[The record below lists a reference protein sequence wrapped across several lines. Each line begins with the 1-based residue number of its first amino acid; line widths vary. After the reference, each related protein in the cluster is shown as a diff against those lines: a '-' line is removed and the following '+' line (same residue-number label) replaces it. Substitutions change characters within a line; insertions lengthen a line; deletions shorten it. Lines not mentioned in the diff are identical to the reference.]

1 MATEILKLTK
11 DCPEATI
18 KSYFQ
23 GILKLTRENKEFP
36 VDLDDV
42 WMLAY
47 AEKGVAVKALKNN
60 FIENIDFI
68 TKSEKPKSNSLDQ
81 NVKRD
86 LGKTQKIDLDNT
98 ANYTQTSEHQFFNQN
113 IKKANTSDK
122 EWTKDVFGEDTNI
135 TEIQPQG
142 ADNQFLRKNA
152 ENSKTSWGGQNRIKY
167 HLSVSCL
174 EFFIARKIRA
184 VFEVYRQV
192 FHKVAEKPQKAI
204 VHKPT
209 SKEMLRLTAE
219 STREEIEAYFL
230 EIKMK
235 CADNNKFPVPVDEV
249 WGMRFSAKRR
259 VMDKLLGRN
268 GQPNIFVYDKDYTQK
283 GSERTHKDALGKY
296 YMSIKTFERIMVEPV
311 QLYREIFEKVFSS
324 DYSIVPK
331 TKSGKQ
337 TALQRSQA
345 KTNEQKIV
353 LLDSIIKLYEINK
366 VAPSNTLEEIM
377 ENMMKISKEL

>member
-47 AEKGVAVKALKNN
+47 GRRQESVRSLREN
-60 FIENIDFI
+60 FIENVDFI
-68 TKSEKPKSNSLDQ
+68 SK
-81 NVKRD
+81 
-86 LGKTQKIDLDNT
+86 
-98 ANYTQTSEHQFFNQN
+98 NYTQSADNQFLRRNAQKSED
-113 IKKANTSDK
+113 SDK
-122 EWTKDVFGEDTNI
+122 NRTKDVFGEYTNT
-135 TEIQPQG
+135 TETQPQG
-142 ADNQFLRKNA
+142 TDNQFFLKNE
-152 ENSKTSWGGQNRIKY
+152 ENSRKGRPIEKY
-167 HLSVSCL
+167 YLSVSCL

-192 FHKVAEKPQKAI
+192 FHKVAEKPKKAI

-249 WGMRFSAKRR
+249 WGMRFTAKRR

-268 GQPNIFVYDKDYTQK
+268 GQPSVFVYDRDYTQEFNGK
-283 GSERTHKDALGKY
+283 NRKDTLGKY
-296 YMSIKTFERIMVEPV
+296 FMSVKTFQKIMVEPI
-311 QLYREIFEKVFSS
+311 QMYNQIFEKVFSS
-324 DYSIVPK
+324 DYNITSK
-331 TKSGKQ
+331 AKSGKQ
-337 TALQRSQA
+337 TAVQRTQA
-345 KTNEQKIV
+345 KTNEQKVV

>member
-47 AEKGVAVKALKNN
+47 GRRQESVRSLRES
-60 FIENIDFI
+60 FIENVDFI
-68 TKSEKPKSNSLDQ
+68 SK
-81 NVKRD
+81 
-86 LGKTQKIDLDNT
+86 
-98 ANYTQTSEHQFFNQN
+98 NYTQSADNQFLRRNAQKSED
-113 IKKANTSDK
+113 SDK
-122 EWTKDVFGEDTNI
+122 TRTKDVFGEDTNT
-135 TEIQPQG
+135 TEMQLQSV
-142 ADNQFLRKNA
+142 DNQFFHQKV
-152 ENSKTSWGGQNRIKY
+152 ENSKKGRPIEKY
-167 HLSVSCL
+167 YLSVSCL

-192 FHKVAEKPQKAI
+192 FHKVAEKPKKAI

-249 WGMRFSAKRR
+249 WGMRFTAKRR

-268 GQPNIFVYDKDYTQK
+268 GQPSVFVYDRDYTQEFNGK
-283 GSERTHKDALGKY
+283 NRKDTLGKY
-296 YMSIKTFERIMVEPV
+296 YMSVKTFQKIMVEPI
-311 QLYREIFEKVFSS
+311 QMYNQIFEKVFSS
-324 DYSIVPK
+324 DYNIVPK

-345 KTNEQKIV
+345 KTNEQKVV

-377 ENMMKISKEL
+377 EDMMKISKEL

>member
-47 AEKGVAVKALKNN
+47 TRRDNAIRDLKEK
-60 FIENIDFI
+60 FIENVDF
-68 TKSEKPKSNSLDQ
+68 TSK
-81 NVKRD
+81 
-86 LGKTQKIDLDNT
+86 
-98 ANYTQTSEHQFFNQN
+98 NYTQSPDNQFSLKNEEKSEY
-113 IKKANTSDK
+113 SDK
-122 EWTKDVFGEDTNI
+122 NRTKDVFQEDIFLSKN
-135 TEIQPQG
+135 QPQKV
-142 ADNQFLRKNA
+142 DNQFLAQNG
-152 ENSKTSWGGQNRIKY
+152 ENSRKGRPIEKY
-167 HLSVSCL
+167 YLSVSCL

-192 FHKVAEKPQKAI
+192 FHKVAEKPQKTI

-209 SKEMLRLTAE
+209 SKEMLRLTSK

-230 EIKMK
+230 EIKMR

-249 WGMRFSAKRR
+249 WGMRFTAKRR

-345 KTNEQKIV
+345 KTNEQKVV

>member
-47 AEKGVAVKALKNN
+47 AEKGKAVRALKES

-68 TKSEKPKSNSLDQ
+68 SKLDKNNPINSLAQ
-81 NVKRD
+81 NGKQD
-86 LGKTQKIDLDNT
+86 LIKTKTELFNDSVNNT
-98 ANYTQTSEHQFFNQN
+98 NSSQTTENKSLGQN
-113 IKKANTSDK
+113 IKQD
-122 EWTKDVFGEDTNI
+122 TK
-135 TEIQPQG
+135 
-142 ADNQFLRKNA
+142 
-152 ENSKTSWGGQNRIKY
+152 SSWGGQNRIKY
-167 HLSVSCL
+167 YLSVSCL

-204 VHKPT
+204 VRKPT

-249 WGMRFSAKRR
+249 WGMRFTAKRR

-268 GQPNIFVYDKDYTQK
+268 GQPSVFVYDRDYTQEFNGK
-283 GSERTHKDALGKY
+283 NRKDTLGKY
-296 YMSIKTFERIMVEPV
+296 FMSVKTFQKIMVEPI
-311 QLYREIFEKVFSS
+311 QMYNQIFEKVFSS
-324 DYSIVPK
+324 DYNITHK
-331 TKSGKQ
+331 AKSVKQ
-337 TALQRSQA
+337 TALQRTQA
-345 KTNEQKIV
+345 KTNEQKVV

>member
-47 AEKGVAVKALKNN
+47 AEKSKAVRALRES
-60 FIENIDFI
+60 FIENIDFV
-68 TKSEKPKSNSLDQ
+68 TKSEKPKSNSLDH
-81 NVKRD
+81 NGKRD
-86 LGKTQKIDLDNT
+86 SFQPKNTGFKNGIKNTQVT
-98 ANYTQTSEHQFFNQN
+98 EYQFSDQN
-113 IKKANTSDK
+113 IKNSNTSDK
-122 EWTKDVFGEDTNI
+122 EWTKDVFAEDTNI
-135 TEIQPQG
+135 TEIQPQS
-142 ADNQFLRKNA
+142 ADNQFLAQNG
-152 ENSKTSWGGQNRIKY
+152 ENSRKGRPIEKY
-167 HLSVSCL
+167 YLSVSCL

-249 WGMRFSAKRR
+249 WGMRFTAKRR

-268 GQPNIFVYDKDYTQK
+268 GQPSVFVYDRDYTQEFNGK
-283 GSERTHKDALGKY
+283 NRKDTLGKY
-296 YMSIKTFERIMVEPV
+296 YMSVKTFQKIMVEPI
-311 QLYREIFEKVFSS
+311 QMYNQIFEKVFSG
-324 DYSIVPK
+324 DYNITPK
-331 TKSGKQ
+331 AKSGKQ
-337 TALQRSQA
+337 TAVQKTQA
-345 KTNEQKIV
+345 KTNEQKVV

>member
-47 AEKGVAVKALKNN
+47 AEKSKAVRALRES
-60 FIENIDFI
+60 FIENVDF
-68 TKSEKPKSNSLDQ
+68 TSK
-81 NVKRD
+81 
-86 LGKTQKIDLDNT
+86 
-98 ANYTQTSEHQFFNQN
+98 NYTQSTDNQFLLRNAQ
-113 IKKANTSDK
+113 KLEDSDK
-122 EWTKDVFGEDTNI
+122 TRTKDVFQEDIFLSKN
-135 TEIQPQG
+135 QPQSV
-142 ADNQFLRKNA
+142 DNQFLAKNG
-152 ENSKTSWGGQNRIKY
+152 ENSRKGRPIEKY
-167 HLSVSCL
+167 YLSVSCL

-209 SKEMLRLTAE
+209 SKEMLRLTSK

-230 EIKMK
+230 EIKMR

-249 WGMRFSAKRR
+249 WGMRFTAKRR

-324 DYSIVPK
+324 DYSILPK

-337 TALQRSQA
+337 TAVQRTQA
-345 KTNEQKIV
+345 KTNEQKVV

-366 VAPSNTLEEIM
+366 VAPSNILEEIM

>member
-47 AEKGVAVKALKNN
+47 TRRDNAIRDLKEK
-60 FIENIDFI
+60 FIENVDFI
-68 TKSEKPKSNSLDQ
+68 SK
-81 NVKRD
+81 
-86 LGKTQKIDLDNT
+86 
-98 ANYTQTSEHQFFNQN
+98 NYTQSPDNQFFLKNEE
-113 IKKANTSDK
+113 KSEYSDK
-122 EWTKDVFGEDTNI
+122 NRTKDAFEGDTNT
-135 TEIQPQG
+135 TEMQQKS
-142 ADNQFLRKNA
+142 ADNQFFHQKV
-152 ENSKTSWGGQNRIKY
+152 ENSKKGRPIEKY
-167 HLSVSCL
+167 YLSVSCL

-192 FHKVAEKPQKAI
+192 FHKVAEKPKKAI

-249 WGMRFSAKRR
+249 WGMRFTAKRR

-268 GQPNIFVYDKDYTQK
+268 GQPSVFVYDRDYTQEFNGK
-283 GSERTHKDALGKY
+283 NRKDTLGKY
-296 YMSIKTFERIMVEPV
+296 YMSVKTFQKIMVEPI
-311 QLYREIFEKVFSS
+311 QMYNQIFEKVFSS
-324 DYSIVPK
+324 DYNITPK
-331 TKSGKQ
+331 AKSGKQ
-337 TALQRSQA
+337 TALQRTQA
-345 KTNEQKIV
+345 KTNEQKVI

>member
-47 AEKGVAVKALKNN
+47 GRRQESVRSLRES
-60 FIENIDFI
+60 FIENVDFI
-68 TKSEKPKSNSLDQ
+68 SK
-81 NVKRD
+81 
-86 LGKTQKIDLDNT
+86 
-98 ANYTQTSEHQFFNQN
+98 NYTQSADNQFLRRNAQKSED
-113 IKKANTSDK
+113 SDK
-122 EWTKDVFGEDTNI
+122 TRTKDVFGEDTNT
-135 TEIQPQG
+135 TEMQLQSV
-142 ADNQFLRKNA
+142 DNQFFHQKV
-152 ENSKTSWGGQNRIKY
+152 ENSKKGRPIEKY
-167 HLSVSCL
+167 YLSVSCL

-192 FHKVAEKPQKAI
+192 FHKVAEKPKKAI

-249 WGMRFSAKRR
+249 WGMRFTAKRR

-268 GQPNIFVYDKDYTQK
+268 GQPSVFVYDRDYTQEFNGK
-283 GSERTHKDALGKY
+283 NRKDTLGKY
-296 YMSIKTFERIMVEPV
+296 YMSVKTFQKIMVEPI
-311 QLYREIFEKVFSS
+311 QMYNQIFEKVFSS
-324 DYSIVPK
+324 DYNIVPK

-345 KTNEQKIV
+345 KTNEQKVV

>member
-47 AEKGVAVKALKNN
+47 TRRDNAIRDLKEK
-60 FIENIDFI
+60 FIEDVDFI
-68 TKSEKPKSNSLDQ
+68 SK
-81 NVKRD
+81 
-86 LGKTQKIDLDNT
+86 
-98 ANYTQTSEHQFFNQN
+98 NYTQSPDNQFFLKNEE
-113 IKKANTSDK
+113 KSEYSDK
-122 EWTKDVFGEDTNI
+122 NRTKDAFEGDTNT
-135 TEIQPQG
+135 TEMQQKS
-142 ADNQFLRKNA
+142 ADNQFFHQKV
-152 ENSKTSWGGQNRIKY
+152 ENSKKGRPIEKY
-167 HLSVSCL
+167 YLSVSCL

-192 FHKVAEKPQKAI
+192 FHKVAEKPKKAI

-249 WGMRFSAKRR
+249 WGMRFTAKRR

-268 GQPNIFVYDKDYTQK
+268 GQPSVFVYDRDYTQEFNGK
-283 GSERTHKDALGKY
+283 NRKDTLGKY
-296 YMSIKTFERIMVEPV
+296 YMSVKTFQKIMVEPI
-311 QLYREIFEKVFSS
+311 QMYNQIFEKVFSS
-324 DYSIVPK
+324 DYNITPK
-331 TKSGKQ
+331 AKSGKQ
-337 TALQRSQA
+337 TALQRTQA
-345 KTNEQKIV
+345 KTNEQKVI

>member
-47 AEKGVAVKALKNN
+47 SEKGKAVRALKES

-68 TKSEKPKSNSLDQ
+68 SKLDKNNSMNSLAQNGKQDLIKTKADLFNDSVNNINSNQTSDNKSLDQ
-81 NVKRD
+81 NIKQD
-86 LGKTQKIDLDNT
+86 GK
-98 ANYTQTSEHQFFNQN
+98 S
-113 IKKANTSDK
+113 
-122 EWTKDVFGEDTNI
+122 
-135 TEIQPQG
+135 
-142 ADNQFLRKNA
+142 
-152 ENSKTSWGGQNRIKY
+152 SWGGQNKIKY
-167 HLSVSCL
+167 YLTVSCL

-209 SKEMLRLTAE
+209 SKEMLRLTSK

-230 EIKMK
+230 EIKMR

-249 WGMRFSAKRR
+249 WGMRFTAKRR

-345 KTNEQKIV
+345 KTNEQKVV

-377 ENMMKISKEL
+377 ENMMRISKEL

>member
-60 FIENIDFI
+60 FIEGIDFI
-68 TKSEKPKSNSLDQ
+68 TKSEKPKSNSLDHNGKQDSSQTKSISFKNEIKNTKVTEYQIFDQ
-81 NVKRD
+81 NVK
-86 LGKTQKIDLDNT
+86 N
-98 ANYTQTSEHQFFNQN
+98 SS
-113 IKKANTSDK
+113 TSDK
-122 EWTKDVFGEDTNI
+122 KWGKDVFAEDMNT
-135 TEIQPQG
+135 TGMQPKSS
-142 ADNQFLRKNA
+142 DNQFPLKNG
-152 ENSKTSWGGQNRIKY
+152 ENSRKGRPIEKY
-167 HLSVSCL
+167 YLSVSCL

-192 FHKVAEKPQKAI
+192 FHKVAEKPQKSIA
-204 VHKPT
+204 HKPT
-209 SKEMLRLTAE
+209 SKEKLRLTSE

-249 WGMRFSAKRR
+249 WGMRFTAKRR

-268 GQPNIFVYDKDYTQK
+268 GQPSIFVYDRDYTQEFEGK
-283 GSERTHKDALGKY
+283 NRKDTLGKY
-296 YMSIKTFERIMVEPV
+296 FMSVNTFKRIMVEPV
-311 QLYREIFEKVFSS
+311 QLYNQIFEKVFSS
-324 DYSIVPK
+324 DYNIVPK
-331 TKSGKQ
+331 AKSGKQ
-337 TALQRSQA
+337 TAVQKTQA
-345 KTNEQKIV
+345 KTNEQKVV

>member
-47 AEKGVAVKALKNN
+47 AEKSKAVRALRES
-60 FIENIDFI
+60 FIENVDF
-68 TKSEKPKSNSLDQ
+68 TSK
-81 NVKRD
+81 
-86 LGKTQKIDLDNT
+86 
-98 ANYTQTSEHQFFNQN
+98 NYTQST
-113 IKKANTSDK
+113 
-122 EWTKDVFGEDTNI
+122 
-135 TEIQPQG
+135 
-142 ADNQFLRKNA
+142 DNQFLRRNA
-152 ENSKTSWGGQNRIKY
+152 EKLEDSDKTRTKDVFQEDIFLSKNQPQNVDNQFLAQNGENSRKGRPIEKY
-167 HLSVSCL
+167 YLSVSCL

-209 SKEMLRLTAE
+209 SKEMLRLTSE

-235 CADNNKFPVPVDEV
+235 CSDNNKFPVPVDEV

-337 TALQRSQA
+337 TALQRSQV
-345 KTNEQKIV
+345 KTNEQKVV

>member
-47 AEKGVAVKALKNN
+47 GRRQESVRSLREN
-60 FIENIDFI
+60 FIENVDFI
-68 TKSEKPKSNSLDQ
+68 SK
-81 NVKRD
+81 
-86 LGKTQKIDLDNT
+86 
-98 ANYTQTSEHQFFNQN
+98 NYTQSVDNQFLRRNAQKSED
-113 IKKANTSDK
+113 SDK
-122 EWTKDVFGEDTNI
+122 NRTKDVFEYDTNI
-135 TEIQPQG
+135 TEIQPQS
-142 ADNQFLRKNA
+142 ADNQFLAQNG
-152 ENSKTSWGGQNRIKY
+152 ENSRKGRPIEKY
-167 HLSVSCL
+167 YLSVSCL

-192 FHKVAEKPQKAI
+192 FHKIAEKPKKAI

-249 WGMRFSAKRR
+249 WGMRFTAKRR

-268 GQPNIFVYDKDYTQK
+268 GQPSVFVYDRDYTQEFNGK
-283 GSERTHKDALGKY
+283 NRKDTLGKY
-296 YMSIKTFERIMVEPV
+296 YMSVKTFQKIMVEPI
-311 QLYREIFEKVFSS
+311 QMYNQIFEKVFSG
-324 DYSIVPK
+324 DYNITPK
-331 TKSGKQ
+331 AKSGKQ
-337 TALQRSQA
+337 TAVQRTQA
-345 KTNEQKIV
+345 KTNEQKVV

>member
-47 AEKGVAVKALKNN
+47 SRKDHAIRDLKEK
-60 FIENIDFI
+60 FIENVDYLFKKIMQSADNQFF
-68 TKSEKPKSNSLDQ
+68 PKNGENSNS
-81 NVKRD
+81 
-86 LGKTQKIDLDNT
+86 
-98 ANYTQTSEHQFFNQN
+98 
-113 IKKANTSDK
+113 SDK
-122 EWTKDVFGEDTNI
+122 NRTKDVFEYDTNT
-135 TEIQPQG
+135 TEAQPQN
-142 ADNQFLRKNA
+142 ADNQFSHQKV
-152 ENSKTSWGGQNRIKY
+152 ENSRKGRPIEKY
-167 HLSVSCL
+167 YLSVSCL

-345 KTNEQKIV
+345 KTNEQKVV

>member
-60 FIENIDFI
+60 FIESIDFI
-68 TKSEKPKSNSLDQ
+68 TKSEKSKSNSLDQ
-81 NVKRD
+81 NGKRD
-86 LGKTQKIDLDNT
+86 SFQPKNTGLKNGIKNTQVT
-98 ANYTQTSEHQFFNQN
+98 EYQFFDQN
-113 IKKANTSDK
+113 VKNSSTLDK
-122 EWTKDVFGEDTNI
+122 EWTKDVFGEYTNT
-135 TEIQPQG
+135 TETQPQG
-142 ADNQFLRKNA
+142 ADNQFFLKNE
-152 ENSKTSWGGQNRIKY
+152 ENSRKGRPIEKY
-167 HLSVSCL
+167 YLSVSCL

-209 SKEMLRLTAE
+209 SKEMLRLTSK

-230 EIKMK
+230 EIKMR

-268 GQPNIFVYDKDYTQK
+268 GQPNIFVYDKDYIQK
-283 GSERTHKDALGKY
+283 GGERTHKDALGKY

-345 KTNEQKIV
+345 KTNEQKVV

>member
-11 DCPEATI
+11 DYPEATI

-47 AEKGVAVKALKNN
+47 SEKGKAVRALKES

-68 TKSEKPKSNSLDQ
+68 SKLDKNNPINSLAQNGKQDLIKTKTELFNDSVNNTNSSQTTENKSLDQ
-81 NVKRD
+81 N
-86 LGKTQKIDLDNT
+86 
-98 ANYTQTSEHQFFNQN
+98 
-113 IKKANTSDK
+113 IKQD
-122 EWTKDVFGEDTNI
+122 TKN
-135 TEIQPQG
+135 
-142 ADNQFLRKNA
+142 
-152 ENSKTSWGGQNRIKY
+152 SWGGQNKIKY
-167 HLSVSCL
+167 YLSVSCL

-249 WGMRFSAKRR
+249 WGMRFTAKRR

-268 GQPNIFVYDKDYTQK
+268 GQPSVFVYDRDYTQEFNGK
-283 GSERTHKDALGKY
+283 NRKDTLGKY
-296 YMSIKTFERIMVEPV
+296 YMSVKTFQKIMVEPI
-311 QLYREIFEKVFSS
+311 QMYNQIFEKVFSS
-324 DYSIVPK
+324 DYNIVPK
-331 TKSGKQ
+331 AKSGKQ
-337 TALQRSQA
+337 TAVQRTQA
-345 KTNEQKIV
+345 KTNEQKVV

>member
-47 AEKGVAVKALKNN
+47 GRKEEATRSLKSN
-60 FIENIDFI
+60 FIEDVDFKI
-68 TKSEKPKSNSLDQ
+68 RLSTNYKNQVSKEQETMPDDIFATNGENSELTDKNRTKEVPDEDVFTSKNQPKS
-81 NVKRD
+81 
-86 LGKTQKIDLDNT
+86 
-98 ANYTQTSEHQFFNQN
+98 
-113 IKKANTSDK
+113 
-122 EWTKDVFGEDTNI
+122 
-135 TEIQPQG
+135 
-142 ADNQFLRKNA
+142 ADNQFLRRNA
-152 ENSKTSWGGQNRIKY
+152 ENSRKGRPIEKY
-167 HLSVSCL
+167 YLSVSCL

-209 SKEMLRLTAE
+209 SKEMLRLTSK
-219 STREEIEAYFL
+219 STHEEIEAYFL
-230 EIKMK
+230 EIKMR

-249 WGMRFSAKRR
+249 WGMRFTAKRR

-345 KTNEQKIV
+345 KTNEQKVV

>member
-23 GILKLTRENKEFP
+23 GILKLTREYKEFP

-47 AEKGVAVKALKNN
+47 SEKGKAVRALKES

-68 TKSEKPKSNSLDQ
+68 SKLDKNNSMNSLAQ
-81 NVKRD
+81 N
-86 LGKTQKIDLDNT
+86 GKQDGK
-98 ANYTQTSEHQFFNQN
+98 S
-113 IKKANTSDK
+113 
-122 EWTKDVFGEDTNI
+122 
-135 TEIQPQG
+135 
-142 ADNQFLRKNA
+142 
-152 ENSKTSWGGQNRIKY
+152 SWGGQNKIKY
-167 HLSVSCL
+167 YLTVSCL

-209 SKEMLRLTAE
+209 SKEMLRLTSK

-230 EIKMK
+230 EIKMR

-249 WGMRFSAKRR
+249 WGMRFTAKRR

-345 KTNEQKIV
+345 KTNEQKVV

>member
-47 AEKGVAVKALKNN
+47 GRRQESVRSLREN
-60 FIENIDFI
+60 FIENVDFI
-68 TKSEKPKSNSLDQ
+68 SK
-81 NVKRD
+81 
-86 LGKTQKIDLDNT
+86 
-98 ANYTQTSEHQFFNQN
+98 NYTQSVDNQFLRRNAQKSED
-113 IKKANTSDK
+113 SDK
-122 EWTKDVFGEDTNI
+122 TRTKDVFGEDTNI
-135 TEIQPQG
+135 TEMQPQS
-142 ADNQFLRKNA
+142 ADNQFLAQNG
-152 ENSKTSWGGQNRIKY
+152 ENSRKGRPIEKY
-167 HLSVSCL
+167 YLSVSCL

-192 FHKVAEKPQKAI
+192 FHKVAEKPKKAI
-204 VHKPT
+204 IHKPT

-249 WGMRFSAKRR
+249 WGMRFTAKRR

-268 GQPNIFVYDKDYTQK
+268 GQPSVFVYDRDYTQEFNRK
-283 GSERTHKDALGKY
+283 NRKDTLGKY
-296 YMSIKTFERIMVEPV
+296 YMSVKTFQKIMVEPI
-311 QLYREIFEKVFSS
+311 QMYNQIFEKVFSS
-324 DYSIVPK
+324 DYNITPK
-331 TKSGKQ
+331 AKSVKQ
-337 TALQRSQA
+337 TALQKTQA
-345 KTNEQKIV
+345 KTNEQKVV

>member
-47 AEKGVAVKALKNN
+47 AEKSKAVRALRES
-60 FIENIDFI
+60 FIENVDF
-68 TKSEKPKSNSLDQ
+68 TSK
-81 NVKRD
+81 
-86 LGKTQKIDLDNT
+86 
-98 ANYTQTSEHQFFNQN
+98 NYTQST
-113 IKKANTSDK
+113 
-122 EWTKDVFGEDTNI
+122 
-135 TEIQPQG
+135 
-142 ADNQFLRKNA
+142 DNQFLRRNAQKLEDSDKTRTKDVFQEDIFLSKNQPQSVDNQFLA
-152 ENSKTSWGGQNRIKY
+152 QNGENSRKGRPIEKY
-167 HLSVSCL
+167 YLSVSCL

-192 FHKVAEKPQKAI
+192 FHKVAEKHQKAI

-209 SKEMLRLTAE
+209 SKEMLRLTSK

-230 EIKMK
+230 EIKMR

-249 WGMRFSAKRR
+249 WGMRFTAKRR

-268 GQPNIFVYDKDYTQK
+268 GQPNIFVYDKDYT
-283 GSERTHKDALGKY
+283 R
-296 YMSIKTFERIMVEPV
+296 
-311 QLYREIFEKVFSS
+311 RE
-324 DYSIVPK
+324 
-331 TKSGKQ
+331 
-337 TALQRSQA
+337 A
-345 KTNEQKIV
+345 
-353 LLDSIIKLYEINK
+353 
-366 VAPSNTLEEIM
+366 
-377 ENMMKISKEL
+377 KELIRML